1 MIGVLGGMGP
11 MATADFL
18 TKLIGATPAKRD
30 SDHIPVIVQS
40 LPQIPDRTKAI
51 LEGGPSPLPD
61 MISMTNKLKIAGAD
75 YGVIACVARTLPSY
89 PSQSVRAA

>member
-18 TKLIGATPAKRD
+18 TKLIGATSAKRD

-40 LPQIPDRTKAI
+40 LPQFPDRTKAI
-51 LEGGPSPLPD
+51 LEGSPSPLPH
-61 MISMTNKLKIAGAD
+61 MISMTNKRKIDANLALAN
-75 YGVIACVARTLPSY
+75 ACVARSLPNY
-89 PSQSVRAA
+89 L